1 MGSVFEEFL
10 QAPELLDAFGAQRFV
25 AAMLQFESAL
35 ARAQAACGLIPP
47 AAAQSI
53 VGTCKVELFDAPKIV
68 RDSVRAGSLAI
79 PLVKSLKETVGL
91 FNPGAV
97 DCVHLG
103 CTKQDLVDTATV
115 LITRDVLE
123 RLRSDVQHCAQT
135 LQTQGDSYAAAPLL
149 RGLVRLEHS
158 ATEALTVQLG
168 GTLAQM
174 QAQGQDQGPTVE
186 QQLAEHL
193 RLRVPQ
199 APWHTQRDAWV
210 ALGCDLGLLVGSLGT
225 LAKAMVHST
234 APEHLPAGCQ
244 VALAMARRAPQRVA
258 SLLASMPEAHE
269 RALGVWQAEQ
279 AEWAQLL
286 MSAHASAHGMAQ
298 ALQTRMYGETAKP
311 IRS

>member
-10 QAPELLDAFGAQRFV
+10 QAPELLNAFGAQRFV
-25 AAMLQFESAL
+25 AAMLQFEAAL
-35 ARAQAACGLIPP
+35 ARAQADCGLISA

-68 RDSVRAGSLAI
+68 RESVRAGSLAV

-103 CTKQDLVDTATV
+103 CTRQDLVDTATV
-115 LITRDVLE
+115 LNSRDVLE
-123 RLRSDVQHCAQT
+123 RVRDDVQQCVGILEAWGSHA
-135 LQTQGDSYAAAPLL
+135 AAAPLQRAL
-149 RGLVRLEHS
+149 QRLQQS
-158 ATEALTVQLG
+158 AGDALTLQLG
-168 GTLAQM
+168 GTLARM
-174 QAQGQDQGPTVE
+174 RAEGSDRGPAVEAHMAQHMH
-186 QQLAEHL
+186 LA
-193 RLRVPQ
+193 VPQ

-225 LAKAMVHST
+225 LAKELTRRT
-234 APEHLPAGCQ
+234 APDQLPAGCLT
-244 VALAMARRAPQRVA
+244 ALALARRAPHRVA

-286 MSAHASAHGMAQ
+286 VSAHASAHGMAQ
-298 ALQTRMYGETAKP
+298 ALQQAPLPANPTP
-311 IRS
+311 

>member
-1 MGSVFEEFL
+1 MSSVFEEFL

-35 ARAQAACGLIPP
+35 ARAQADCGLIPA

-97 DCVHLG
+97 DSVHLG

-123 RLRSDVQHCAQT
+123 RVRSDVQQCAEI
-135 LQTQGDSYAAAPLL
+135 LQAQGSREAAAPLL
-149 RGLVRLEHS
+149 RALHRLQHS
-158 ATEALTVQLG
+158 AGEALTLQLG
-168 GTLAQM
+168 STLAQM
-174 QAQGQDQGPTVE
+174 RLQGQDHGPAVE
-186 QQLAEHL
+186 QQMAQHL
-193 RLRVPQ
+193 RLAVPQ
-199 APWHTQRDAWV
+199 APWHTQRDVWV

-225 LAKAMVHST
+225 LAKDMTRRAG
-234 APEHLPAGCQ
+234 PDPLPAGCL
-244 VALAMARRAPQRVA
+244 VALTMARRAPHRVA

-286 MSAHASAHGMAQ
+286 ASAHASAHGMAQ
-298 ALQTRMYGETAKP
+298 ALQQILNTTP
-311 IRS
+311 